1 MTNDELTND
10 EMMYLIN
17 QLIIHKSHS
26 RIIPSYISETVLYH
40 HGEQSLNQTI
50 INMAQDFV
58 GSNNLN
64 LLMPNGQ
71 FGTKLLGGKDSASPR
86 YIYTCLA
93 PITHSIIREED
104 RTLLTQQEEEGIS
117 IEPVTFLPIL
127 PMVLVNGATGIG
139 TGWSTNV
146 LNHNPIEVVDRM
158 MMMLKGRMSGNCQIL
173 LG

>member
-1 MTNDELTND
+1 
-10 EMMYLIN
+10 
-17 QLIIHKSHS
+17 
-26 RIIPSYISETVLYH
+26 
-40 HGEQSLNQTI
+40 
-50 INMAQDFV
+50 MAQDFV

-71 FGTKLLGGKDSASPR
+71 FGTRLLGGKDSASPR

-93 PITHSIIREED
+93 PITHSIIKEED

-158 MMMLKGRMSGNCQIL
+158 MMLLKGRSE
-173 LG
+173 